1 MSGTRMSTD
10 RGGVSGAVK
19 PLVPVLAIAG
29 VGLIGGS
36 FAAALRQR
44 GLVGEVLGA
53 GRSPSSLA
61 LARELGLVDRVVSY
75 AEAAEQADLV
85 ILAAPVGATEP
96 ILQAMRP
103 YLRDQTLITDAGS
116 TKVNVVQAA
125 RRALDDRIAQFVPG
139 HPIAGAE
146 KTGPEAADADL
157 YQGRVTVLTP
167 LEENT
172 PAARQF
178 VTRVWEAVGARVLSM
193 EPDIH
198 DRALASVSHVP
209 HFLSSVFMW
218 QVATSPDS
226 DLRLALA
233 GSGFR
238 DFTRISAGSAEVWR
252 DIFLSNRE
260 AVLAE
265 LTEVRAALD
274 QAQAFLQG
282 AQGRELEDFLERAAL
297 ARRFWGSRSGL
308 K

>member
-1 MSGTRMSTD
+1 MSTD

-116 TKVNVVQAA
+116 TKANVVQAA

-193 EPDIH
+193 APDIH

>member
-1 MSGTRMSTD
+1 MSTD

-96 ILQAMRP
+96 ILHAMRP

>member
-1 MSGTRMSTD
+1 MSTD
-10 RGGVSGAVK
+10 RGDVSGAVK

-193 EPDIH
+193 APDIH

>member
-1 MSGTRMSTD
+1 MSTD

-19 PLVPVLAIAG
+19 HLVPVLAIAG